1 MTDLTTPPASAP
13 KVSAAPPAK
22 SRILGLDG
30 LRAIAVT
37 AVLIFHLTPG
47 ILPGGYIGVDIFF
60 VISGFLITTLLLRE
74 HRSTGRI
81 ALGDFWRRRARRLLP
96 AIGVLVISCGAAA
109 WLVGGDILVNLGWQV
124 AGALTFSFNWLSI
137 ADGTSYFDRTTP
149 ELFRNLWSLAVEEQ
163 FYLLWPLAVLALLV
177 IPRWRV
183 RLAVVAGLAA
193 ASAIAMAVLVVPGQ
207 DATRVYFGTDTH
219 SFGLTIGAALALAS
233 ARWPT
238 GQEDWPRK
246 LRMSLA
252 ALGWMAIAGIVAV
265 ALLMP
270 STAAFSYRGGLLLVS
285 LLAALVITAATVP
298 GAALGR
304 LLDNA
309 PMRWVGERS
318 YGLYLW
324 HWPVWVLLTAALP
337 GWQQSDSGLWAL
349 GGLALVIA
357 VAAAAASYRFIE
369 QPIRRKGLRAT
380 AVAYIRWWRQPWW
393 RVVAAASVTL
403 FIAATST
410 ATMTAIAQDP
420 GAGSAQHEIERGQ
433 AALSLP
439 TPEPTSEAPA
449 ALPGGD
455 QITAVGDSVMLAVV
469 PELQQNF
476 PGISVDAVVSRQ
488 MRSAPDLLRAQRDAG
503 TLRSTVVLGLG
514 TNGPITTETLEEVR
528 QIIGSDRQLVI
539 VNVQAPRGWT
549 DGVNATLHQF
559 ADRYRDV
566 ELANWQGAI
575 QPQLHLLAGDQIHAT
590 SPGGVVYADALR
602 GALQRL
608 AELPPVLDLADYGLA
623 DLPQ

>member
-1 MTDLTTPPASAP
+1 MKPPASAP
-13 KVSAAPPAK
+13 EVSASQAST
-22 SRILGLDG
+22 SRIPGLDG

-37 AVLIFHLTPG
+37 AVLIFHLMPG
-47 ILPGGYIGVDIFF
+47 LLPGGYIGVDVFF

-74 HRSTGRI
+74 HQRTGRI
-81 ALGDFWRRRARRLLP
+81 ALGSFWQRRARRLLP

-124 AGALTFSFNWLSI
+124 AGALSFSFNWLSI
-137 ADGTSYFDRTTP
+137 ADGTSYFDHTTP

-163 FYLLWPLAVLALLV
+163 FYLLWPLLVLALLA

-183 RLAVVAGLAA
+183 RLAVVATLAA
-193 ASAIAMAVLVVPGQ
+193 VSALAMAVLVVPGQ
-207 DATRVYFGTDTH
+207 DVTRVYFGTDTH
-219 SFGLTIGAALALAS
+219 SFGLTIGAALALAI
-233 ARWPT
+233 ARWPA
-238 GQEDWPRK
+238 GQSAWPRRV
-246 LRMSLA
+246 RMSLA
-252 ALGWMAIAGIVAV
+252 PLGWMAIVGIGAI
-265 ALLMP
+265 AMLMP
-270 STAAFSYRGGLLLVS
+270 SAGAAPYRGGLVLVA
-285 LLAALVITAATVP
+285 LLAALVIAAASVP

-324 HWPVWVLLTAALP
+324 HWPAWVILAAALP
-337 GWQQSDSGLWAL
+337 TWQASDAGEWAL
-349 GGLALVIA
+349 GGLALTIA
-357 VAAAAASYRFIE
+357 VVAATASYRFIE

-380 AVAYIRWWRQPWW
+380 LVAYTRWWRQPRW
-393 RVVAAASVTL
+393 RVVAAASVTV

-410 ATMTAIAQDP
+410 ATLAAIAEDP
-420 GAGSAQHEIERGQ
+420 GEGSAQHEIERGQ
-433 AALSLP
+433 AALALPSPEP
-439 TPEPTSEAPA
+439 TPEAPA
-449 ALPGGD
+449 VLPGGD

-488 MRSAPDLLRAQRDAG
+488 MRTAPDLLRAQRDAG

-514 TNGPITTETLEEVR
+514 TNGPISTQTLDEVR

-549 DGVNATLHQF
+549 DEVNATLHEF

-590 SPGGVVYADALR
+590 SAGGVVYADALR